1 MPQKWVKNG
10 WTRSNL
16 GEKSGVIDAG
26 SLLGSYPNIK
36 KISKKFHFFDPH
48 TRADPPTDPSCVVNS
63 GSEIGLYLVLVD
75 TSEART
81 ASKNTFYLRIYSK
94 NIANSM
100 WELSFYNPSYVE
112 TFSRDI
118 RGFCLSLQP
127 KSAIFGPKIHHCAKY
142 TTRSSEKP
150 CGRHSWDPEG
160 LSLMAN

>member
-1 MPQKWVKNG
+1 MGLHGLLWTKILKFKKNIFSEPIRG
-10 WTRSNL
+10 RNHFF
-16 GEKSGVIDAG
+16 G
-26 SLLGSYPNIK
+26 
-36 KISKKFHFFDPH
+36 KISLFWPH
-48 TRADPPTDPSCVVNS
+48 TRANPPTDPSCVVNS
-63 GSEIGLYLVLVD
+63 GSGIGLYLVLVD

-100 WELSFYNPSYVE
+100 WELNFYNPSYVE
-112 TFSRDI
+112 TFFRDI